1 MADLRG
7 EDVTNF
13 TNGRLDGDDDEVKRM
28 LAAALQVARNHCG
41 WHVSPVKVADTMT
54 VDGPDSSMLFLP
66 TMKIVELTSV
76 TEDGTDLDV
85 DDIAISAG
93 SGPLWRRRLSL
104 RKRSGG
110 WWTDQYSGIE
120 IVMSHGFTEIEAA
133 DWRQGVLSMVDQMS
147 QLPVQ
152 AAIGGSTFGQTALR
166 VDDVQIN
173 YGNPYAAMAEE
184 ILFSVNTLLCGFQ
197 LPPLEYL

>member
-13 TNGRLDGDDDEVKRM
+13 TNGRLDGEDAEVKRM
-28 LAAALQVARNHCG
+28 LAAALQVARVHCG
-41 WHVSPVKVADTMT
+41 WHVSPVKVDTFT
-54 VDGPDSSMLFLP
+54 VDGPDSRILFLP
-66 TMKIVELTSV
+66 TMKITELTSV
-76 TEDGTDLDV
+76 TEDSTDLDT

-93 SGPLWRRRLSL
+93 SGPMWRRRVSL
-104 RKRSGG
+104 RKRNGG
-110 WWTDQYSGIE
+110 WWTDQYSGLE

-147 QLPVQ
+147 LIPIQ
-152 AAIGGSTFGQTALR
+152 AATGVSTFGQTTLR
-166 VDDVQIN
+166 VDDVQIG

-184 ILFSVNTLLCGFQ
+184 ILFSVNSLLCGFQ